1 MLALVQCASQSLH
14 TQLQLRQVAMQH
26 ALQCARL
33 AARVPSRKLLD
44 AAARCAWNAA
54 WHLVSV
60 AAARGIFVEQL
71 KELCSIFTATGMTD
85 GALQADLNALL
96 CMCLLSSGQG
106 DHALQLTTSATR
118 ACPPD
123 GQERLWAWH
132 IQAAC
137 ASSGGNS
144 VPEAAMSRIGSQ
156 PSAFQAAAWLA
167 VAQGCTAPDAQH
179 ASLQRCLHA
188 AAAQPALAAQYH
200 MHWAEWLLRTDARMA
215 RRDAARDALVYA
227 FKLLTTLD
235 TAGSSDAARHTRPL
249 QQADVGASLAPA
261 VQEPPRQALAVP
273 ELFLMVRILLL
284 RALAASDSSE
294 ELDWLRV
301 SQHYATRILRGHLRA
316 TCKRDPEND
325 DGGRKAALQL
335 PQRSHEWLAFAPPE
349 CVVGSTHEV
358 GEPLAISARSVPHVE
373 EVQKLLSALA
383 DRLQSA
389 GCTLDVLPLH
399 WLQCC
404 LSHQLQ
410 GSEASSAC
418 LLEIAVAVK
427 EYGADGTAQ
436 KCIDAAG
443 APTSIASIMH
453 NCSNSFV
460 DRVVVE

>member
-1 MLALVQCASQSLH
+1 
-14 TQLQLRQVAMQH
+14 MQH
-26 ALQCARL
+26 ALRCARL
-33 AARVPSRKLLD
+33 AVSVPSRELLD

-71 KELCSIFTATGMTD
+71 KELCSIMNAVGTMD
-85 GALQADLNALL
+85 GALQADINALL

-106 DHALQLTTSATR
+106 AQALQVTTSATR

-132 IQAAC
+132 VQAAC
-137 ASSGGNS
+137 GNSGGHS
-144 VPEAAMSRIGSQ
+144 VLEAAMSRIGSQ

-167 VAQGCTAPDAQH
+167 VAQGCSAPDAQH
-179 ASLQRCLHA
+179 AALQRCLHA

-235 TAGSSDAARHTRPL
+235 TADSSDAARRIQAV
-249 QQADVGASLAPA
+249 QQADVGVSLESR
-261 VQEPPRQALAVP
+261 VQEWPQQALAVP
-273 ELFLMVRILLL
+273 ELFLMVRVSLL
-284 RALAASDSSE
+284 RALAASDGGE

-301 SQHYATRILRGHLRA
+301 SQHYATRILRGHLCA

-325 DGGRKAALQL
+325 DGGQEAASQL
-335 PQRSHEWLAFAPPE
+335 PQRPYEWLAFAPPE
-349 CVVGSTHEV
+349 CVVGSAHEV
-358 GEPLAISARSVPHVE
+358 GAPLAISARSVPHVE
-373 EVQKLLSALA
+373 EVQQLLSALA
-383 DRLQSA
+383 DRLRSA
-389 GCTLDVLPLH
+389 GCTLDALPLR

-404 LSHQLQ
+404 LAHRLQ

-418 LLEIAVAVK
+418 LLEIAVAV
-427 EYGADGTAQ
+427 EAHGADGTAQ

-443 APTSIASIMH
+443 APTSFASLMH
-453 NCSNSFV
+453 ICCNSCV